1 MEVEEESVEE
11 SLWVV
16 GHVDVGAQAHG
27 GLGFTGRH
35 EQPGLESAE
44 RVDAVEGPVGGQ
56 CSRGLGEDVVGELVA
71 GMVQALVAVGV
82 PGSKAGGGRR
92 ARGGGRLAFDR
103 RTLGGDA
110 DPGVA
115 LGQVVNTGA
124 PMSNPAVT
132 FCQVTRT
139 TPLNRAG
146 RSGRTTYMRVR

>member
-1 MEVEEESVEE
+1 
-11 SLWVV
+11 
-16 GHVDVGAQAHG
+16 
-27 GLGFTGRH
+27 
-35 EQPGLESAE
+35 
-44 RVDAVEGPVGGQ
+44 
-56 CSRGLGEDVVGELVA
+56 
-71 GMVQALVAVGV
+71 MVQALVAVGV

-132 FCQVTRT
+132 FCQLTRT